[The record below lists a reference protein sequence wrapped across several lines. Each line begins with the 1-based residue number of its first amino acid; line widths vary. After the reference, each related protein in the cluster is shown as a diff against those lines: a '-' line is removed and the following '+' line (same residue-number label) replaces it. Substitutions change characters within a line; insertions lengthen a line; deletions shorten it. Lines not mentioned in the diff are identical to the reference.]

1 MKYQPAMKRTRARI
15 NLTYLVAV
23 MIAVSITGHHQH
35 THATTFTKIALAD
48 EPAPGTTANF
58 GPSSFEF
65 LTTAVQLND
74 AGQVSFHATLDQTVL
89 GLPPEGIWVG
99 IPGNLQ
105 PVAINDDPVLGS
117 PEGIAINLSSLD
129 HPISLSENG
138 QVAFTASLKDG
149 PGTGLSSIWRGTSGN
164 IKNIAI
170 TNTQAPGAQTGQTFD
185 WFVRTTPN
193 NINDS
198 GDVAFRAT
206 ITNPDGSASTDQGIW
221 IAHET
226 DATPVVITGQQIP
239 GRPAGFTFAG
249 AILQGLNNNNQV
261 IFNAVDPALSTN
273 TQGLW
278 IGTDQNNLRPIIG
291 SAGASVPVIKPDGAP
306 SKTYIPPQAFY
317 GAQLNNAGQVAFAAR
332 DDNAKAGLWIEY
344 NGTVAPVAIEGAPAP
359 GAPSGSLFNA
369 FDTDIA
375 DFSGVENPGYAF
387 NDAGDIAFI
396 ASVDV
401 PTTSGIQTFDGI
413 WAGQP
418 GNLQLIA
425 LQGQPTPAQG
435 GQPVF
440 GNLFNLLLN
449 DLGQVVFVSDN
460 GLWLADPI
468 QGLSLIAEAGDTI
481 DVASG
486 DTRTIFGV
494 APNDFNNQGQLT
506 ANVLFTDNSTGI
518 FLITVPEPTT
528 ATLLMGAAFGLT
540 INRRR

>member
-1 MKYQPAMKRTRARI
+1 MKYPSAMKWTRVRI
-15 NLTYLVAV
+15 NLTYLAAV
-23 MIAVSITGHHQH
+23 MIAVSITGQNQH
-35 THATTFTKIALAD
+35 THATTFTKIALAG
-48 EPAPGTTANF
+48 EPAPGTTASF
-58 GPSSFEF
+58 GPSAFEF
-65 LTTAVQLND
+65 FSTAVQLND

-89 GLPPEGIWVG
+89 GLPPEGIWG
-99 IPGNLQ
+99 GTPGNLQ

-129 HPISLSENG
+129 HPIPLSENG
-138 QVAFTASLKDG
+138 QVAFTAFLKGG
-149 PGTGLSSIWRGTSGN
+149 PGTGFSSIWRSTPGN
-164 IKNIAI
+164 IENIAM
-170 TNTQAPGAQTGQTFD
+170 TNTQAPGAQTGQTVD

-193 NINDS
+193 NINGS

-206 ITNPDGSASTDQGIW
+206 ITNPDGSTSTDQGIW

-239 GRPAGFTFAG
+239 GRPVGFTFAG
-249 AILQGLNNNNQV
+249 AILQGLNNNDQV

-278 IGTDQNNLRPIIG
+278 IGTDYNNLRPIIG
-291 SAGASVPVIKPDGAP
+291 SAGASVPVIKPDGTP

-332 DDNAKAGLWIEY
+332 DDNDKAGLWIDD
-344 NGTVAPVAIEGAPAP
+344 NGAVTPVAIEGGPAP
-359 GAPSGSLFNA
+359 GAPSGSLLNA
-369 FDTDIA
+369 FDPDIA

-387 NDAGDIAFI
+387 NDAGDVAFI
-396 ASVDV
+396 ASVDI
-401 PTTSGIQTFDGI
+401 PTTNGIQTLDGI
-413 WAGQP
+413 WSGQP

-425 LQGQPTPAQG
+425 LQGQPTPVQG
-435 GQPVF
+435 SQTVF

-449 DLGQVVFVSDN
+449 DLGQVVFASDN

-468 QGLSLIAEAGDTI
+468 QGLSLIAETGDTI

-486 DTRTIFGV
+486 DTRTIFGIV
-494 APNDFNNQGQLT
+494 PSDFNNRGQLT
-506 ANVLFTDNSTGI
+506 ANILLADNSTGI

-528 ATLLMGAAFGLT
+528 ATLLMCAALGLT